1 VEVDWPV
8 ENSVMF
14 VSGITVSGADRQGML
29 SDITQA
35 ISASLN
41 TNIRSVNIDSRD
53 SFFEGTFLLYV
64 KDTGHLN
71 RVMDKIRKI
80 KGVTKVDRFEE

>member
-1 VEVDWPV
+1 
-8 ENSVMF
+8 M
-14 VSGITVSGADRQGML
+14 
-29 SDITQA
+29 
-35 ISASLN
+35 N

-64 KDTGHLN
+64 KDTDHLN
-71 RVMDKIRKI
+71 RVMEKIRKI